1 MSHQKSK
8 SPLILADHK
17 TMIRKDEEARGTT
30 LLYVGFTTNA
40 SVAGAP
46 KVGVAASHFFCA
58 G

>member
-1 MSHQKSK
+1 
-8 SPLILADHK
+8 
-17 TMIRKDEEARGTT
+17 MIRKDEEARGTT